1 MVTLRLCLNGLGPCV
16 GINAK
21 YASYLKTVTNIPLH
35 MAKCD

>member
-1 MVTLRLCLNGLGPCV
+1 MVTLKLCLNGLGPFV

-21 YASYLKTVTNIPLH
+21 YASYLKTVINNPLH